1 MNGLVSVDRNQGKF
15 VEILETQ
22 KRVLGTEHPDTLNS
36 MNLVA
41 NEYLS
46 QGKFTEAATLH
57 AQLLEV
63 RKRVLGP
70 EHRDTLESMYE
81 FGWVLIQQQ
90 KFADAEL
97 VLRQLLASRIKLT
110 PNRWTTSVNRVRL
123 GEALVGQGRFAEA
136 EALLLQGQ
144 DEVKQHNLAADFPA
158 RLTTTAKAHGRFT
171 AALGSFAAVFPDGA
185 TPSADKPGKPG
196 ALTRAAGA
204 EQRRNP
210 MIA

>member
-144 DEVKQHNLAADFPA
+144 DEVKQHNLAADFQKDALEQLVKFYTDWGKPDHAAEWQKKLDEYNAAAAGPRPA
-158 RLTTTAKAHGRFT
+158 
-171 AALGSFAAVFPDGA
+171 A
-185 TPSADKPGKPG
+185 TPPPQAPK
-196 ALTRAAGA
+196 
-204 EQRRNP
+204 
-210 MIA
+210 